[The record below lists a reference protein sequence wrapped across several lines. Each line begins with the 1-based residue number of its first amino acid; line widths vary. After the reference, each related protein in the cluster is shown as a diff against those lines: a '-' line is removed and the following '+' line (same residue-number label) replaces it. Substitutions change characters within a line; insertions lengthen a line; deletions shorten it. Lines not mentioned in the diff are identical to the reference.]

1 MTKFKLILL
10 SLVISFSSVKYADK
24 PFSADQSFGGEV
36 PVNGDP
42 VSLREAIGSI
52 EEAEGE
58 FIKIRGQ
65 ITEVCQAK
73 GCWMILVDGDTYARI
88 TFEDYGF
95 FVPTE
100 TSMQRTVI
108 FGQLS
113 QRTLSGHQAEHFAQ
127 DAGSQSKIKL
137 EGEIREYSILARGV
151 QLENRS

>member
-1 MTKFKLILL
+1 MILL
-10 SLVISFSSVKYADK
+10 SLVISFSSVNYADQ

-42 VSLREAIGSI
+42 VTLKEAIGSI

-113 QRTLSGHQAEHFAQ
+113 QRTLSGQQAEHFAQ

>member
-10 SLVISFSSVKYADK
+10 GLVISFSSVNYADK

-42 VSLREAIGSI
+42 VPLKEAIGSI

>member
-1 MTKFKLILL
+1 M
-10 SLVISFSSVKYADK
+10 
-24 PFSADQSFGGEV
+24 

-42 VSLREAIGSI
+42 VTLKEAIGSI
-52 EEAEGE
+52 EEVEGE

-65 ITEVCQAK
+65 VTEVCQAK

-113 QRTLSGHQAEHFAQ
+113 QRTLSGQQAEHFAQ